1 MGFTLSIRTDF
12 IQIDSWHY
20 YPELE
25 ANVEH
30 EDIDLA
36 GILADC
42 CNPALIDDD
51 DLAEL
56 VSRITNKEYAD
67 GVASALD
74 PYQPITVSIDGQ
86 DDFEIEGMEDV
97 EMPEASELVPDEVSS
112 KFCYLK
118 VWENGGTFEYE
129 DDGDFDE
136 NLISYKNGKLL
147 YDGNEF
153 QLVDGEG
160 SYSYREFYRD
170 GECVY
175 RGG

>member
-1 MGFTLSIRTDF
+1 MGFALSIQTSYIEVYSFSGDENF
-12 IQIDSWHY
+12 DD
-20 YPELE
+20 
-25 ANVEH
+25 
-30 EDIDLA
+30 EDLK
-36 GILADC
+36 
-42 CNPALIDDD
+42 
-51 DLAEL
+51 DLAEKCAVVCPRNEQEIEDL
-56 VSRITNKEYAD
+56 VFELRNKE
-67 GVASALD
+67 VAEPVLGGLALD
-74 PYQPITVSIDGQ
+74 PCEPIKVSVKGQ
-86 DDFEIEGMEDV
+86 EDFEIEGMEDV
-97 EMPEASELVPDEVSS
+97 EMPEASQIVPDEVSS

-160 SYSYREFYRD
+160 SSSYQEFYRD